1 MVYCVLPL
9 HRRTFVLWYY
19 GAIARAYLRTM
30 VLRGATARAYLC
42 TAWCHCTGVPLCG
55 GEAEEEEEA
64 DEEDEGDGAADVGH
78 RAHRGDGH
86 GQVLLPRALHH
97 RAHCALAPPHTFP
110 QCTTSQQCVMRV
122 GWRTEGSLRLG
133 QIVHIVSRTLYLHI
147 LAPSN
152 IQHS

>member
-1 MVYCVLPL
+1 
-9 HRRTFVLWYY
+9 
-19 GAIARAYLRTM
+19 M

-78 RAHRGDGH
+78 GAHRGDGH

-97 RAHCALAPPHTFP
+97 HAHCALAPPHTFP
-110 QCTTSQQCVMRV
+110 QCTTSQQCQAAAVRNEGRLEDRGITEIGTNRSHRV
-122 GWRTEGSLRLG
+122 PHFISS
-133 QIVHIVSRTLYLHI
+133 HPRTL
-147 LAPSN
+147 
-152 IQHS
+152 